1 MATDN
6 NNGGKAKIKI
16 NRKMRTWN
24 KFKKYIIGGGLAILV
39 VVLAIV
45 FTSVLTKKS
54 VKSTNNKETTAVAEA
69 TTEIVTETQAQTEAE
84 TESETE
90 TTAAA
95 TTGNSYSVSATA
107 TSESYTSSAFYE
119 NAAFLGDSVI
129 SGISHYGYAA
139 STNVVTDAN
148 MTTDKAVGFVDSV
161 AAINPSV
168 VYVMVGLNDFNYG
181 TRSSNDA
188 YQYML
193 QLVAS
198 LKEKLP
204 SASIVVLSVT
214 PISQT
219 YDDAH
224 NANQADIDTYNN
236 LLSEGA
242 SSNGY
247 TFVNIAD
254 AFKDSTGHLSS
265 DMTNAGYE
273 LKPDYYPFLL
283 NKLAECLQ

>member
-24 KFKKYIIGGGLAILV
+24 KFKKYIIGGGLTVLV
-39 VVLAIV
+39 IVLAIV
-45 FTSVLTKKS
+45 FASVLTKKS

-107 TSESYTSSAFYE
+107 ASESFTSSAFYE

-148 MTTDKAVGFVDSV
+148 MTTDKAAGFVDSV

-214 PISQT
+214 PISQK
-219 YDDAH
+219 YDDAN
-224 NANQADIDTYNN
+224 NANQTDIDTYNN

-273 LKPDYYPFLL
+273 IKPDYYPFLL
-283 NKLAECLQ
+283 NKIAECLQ

>member
-24 KFKKYIIGGGLAILV
+24 KFKKYIIGGGLTVLV
-39 VVLAIV
+39 IVLAIV
-45 FTSVLTKKS
+45 FASVLTKKS

-107 TSESYTSSAFYE
+107 ASESYTSSAFYE

-148 MTTDKAVGFVDSV
+148 MTTDKAAGFVDSV

-214 PISQT
+214 PISQK
-219 YDDAH
+219 YDDAN
-224 NANQADIDTYNN
+224 NANQTDIDTYNN

>member
-148 MTTDKAVGFVDSV
+148 MTTDKAAGFVDSV

-214 PISQT
+214 PISQK
-219 YDDAH
+219 YDDAN

>member
-148 MTTDKAVGFVDSV
+148 MTTDKAAGFVDSV

-214 PISQT
+214 PISQK
-219 YDDAH
+219 YDDAN
-224 NANQADIDTYNN
+224 NANQTDIDTYNN

>member
-24 KFKKYIIGGGLAILV
+24 KFKKYIIGGGLTVLV
-39 VVLAIV
+39 IVLAIV
-45 FTSVLTKKS
+45 FASVLTKKS
-54 VKSTNNKETTAVAEA
+54 VKSTNNKETTAVAEV
-69 TTEIVTETQAQTEAE
+69 TTENVTETQAQTEAE

-107 TSESYTSSAFYE
+107 ASESFTSSAFYE

-148 MTTDKAVGFVDSV
+148 MTTDKAAGFVDSV

-214 PISQT
+214 PISQK
-219 YDDAH
+219 YDDAN
-224 NANQADIDTYNN
+224 NANQTDIDTYNN

-273 LKPDYYPFLL
+273 IKPDYYPFLL
-283 NKLAECLQ
+283 NKIAECLQ

>member
-148 MTTDKAVGFVDSV
+148 MTTDKAAGFVDSV

-168 VYVMVGLNDFNYG
+168 VCVMVGLNDFNYG

-214 PISQT
+214 PISQK
-219 YDDAH
+219 YDDAN
-224 NANQADIDTYNN
+224 NANQTDIDTYNN

>member
-24 KFKKYIIGGGLAILV
+24 KFKKYIIGGGLTVLV
-39 VVLAIV
+39 IVLAIV
-45 FTSVLTKKS
+45 FASVLTKKS
-54 VKSTNNKETTAVAEA
+54 VKSTNNKETTAVAEV
-69 TTEIVTETQAQTEAE
+69 TTENVTETQAQTEAE

-107 TSESYTSSAFYE
+107 ASESFTSSAFYE

-148 MTTDKAVGFVDSV
+148 MTTDKAAGFVDSV

-224 NANQADIDTYNN
+224 NANQTDIDTYNN

-273 LKPDYYPFLL
+273 IKPDYYPFLL
-283 NKLAECLQ
+283 NKIAECLQ

>member
-45 FTSVLTKKS
+45 FASVLTKKS
-54 VKSTNNKETTAVAEA
+54 VKSTNNKETTAVAES
-69 TTEIVTETQAQTEAE
+69 TTAVVAETEAQTETQTE
-84 TESETE
+84 TETE
-90 TTAAA
+90 TTTAAA
-95 TTGNSYSVSATA
+95 TGNSYSVSATA
-107 TSESYTSSAFYE
+107 ASESYTSSSFYD
-119 NAAFLGDSVI
+119 NAAFLGDSVV
-129 SGISHYGYAA
+129 SGISYYGYAS
-139 STNVVTDAN
+139 STNVVADAN
-148 MTTDKAVGFVDSV
+148 MTTDKAAGYVDSV
-161 AAINPSV
+161 AAINPEV
-168 VYVMVGLNDFNYG
+168 VYIMVGLNDFNYG

-188 YQYML
+188 YQYTL
-193 QLVAS
+193 QLVSS

-204 SASIVVLSVT
+204 NASIVVLSVT

-219 YDDAH
+219 YDDGH
-224 NANQADIDTYNN
+224 NANQTDIDTYNN

-247 TFVNIAD
+247 TFVNVAD

-283 NKLAECLQ
+283 NKIAECLQ